1 MGHLLMRSLA
11 ILSSQAFSIVNFR
24 GSLISSLSAEGVRIF
39 ALAPDYDN
47 KTRDEVK
54 NLGAVP
60 IDISMRRAGFNP
72 FIDLLDMFR
81 LCVVLRKL
89 QPDVMLGYFIKPVIF
104 GMTAGWLAGVP
115 FRVALIEGLG
125 FVFTSST
132 SVARRALKKLVSGM
146 YRLALLSVDR
156 VVFLNKD
163 DIHDFVSNGLVDSKK
178 VANLQGIGVNLAY
191 WAPAVPVTTPVTFLL
206 AARLLREKGI
216 LEYVAAARIVKTK
229 YPSARFLLLGA
240 LDVNPTSLTEREL
253 KQWVSEQLVEWPGHV
268 DVRPWLAQSSVFV
281 LPSYREGLPRS
292 TQEAMAMARPIITTD
307 VPGCRETVNNG
318 VNGFLIP
325 ARNANALA
333 HAMLKFIVNPDLIAS
348 MGKESRRIAELR
360 FDGHQKTRTLIDIL
374 QNKWCNPER

>member
-156 VVFLNKD
+156 VVFLNTD
-163 DIHDFVSNGLVDSKK
+163 DIHDFVSTGLVDSKK
-178 VANLQGIGVNLAY
+178 VANLQGIGVDLAH

-325 ARNANALA
+325 ARNADALA

-360 FDGHQKTRTLIDIL
+360 FDGHQKTRALIDIL